1 VHDPYTAGELE
12 QIRTQAV
19 WFATDVGCPRHG
31 SRMKVAKTFVFQE
44 ALHKTLDGWPAL
56 AGWDREGVE
65 LTCDECRYN
74 VRVGTGPVLQR
85 AWANM
90 LAKVLE
96 GVEQRGRDSRLVGSD
111 LRALQVTIEQ
121 KFAASISC
129 ADLAMPAETLAAR
142 ILDEYD
148 RDVKGT

>member
-1 VHDPYTAGELE
+1 MRDPYTAEELE

-31 SRMKVAKTFVFQE
+31 SRMRVAMTFVFQE
-44 ALHKTLDGWPAL
+44 AKHKALNGWPAL
-56 AGWDREGVE
+56 AGGDREGVE
-65 LTCDECRYN
+65 LTCDECRLN
-74 VRVGTGPVLQR
+74 VRVKTGPVLQR
-85 AWANM
+85 AWANT

-121 KFAASISC
+121 TFVASIPW
-129 ADLAMPAETLAAR
+129 ADLAIPAETLAAR
-142 ILDEYD
+142 ILDQYD
-148 RDVKGT
+148 QDLRGT

>member
-1 VHDPYTAGELE
+1 VNDPYTAGELE

-19 WFATDVGCPRHG
+19 WFATDVRCPRHG
-31 SRMKVAKTFVFQE
+31 SRMRVAKTFVFQE
-44 ALHKTLDGWPAL
+44 LQHKALDGWPAL
-56 AGWDREGVE
+56 VGWDREGVE
-65 LTCDECRYN
+65 LTCDACRHD
-74 VRVGTGPVLQR
+74 VRVRTGPALQR

-121 KFAASISC
+121 KFAASISW
-129 ADLAMPAETLAAR
+129 ADLAIPAETLAAR
-142 ILDEYD
+142 ILDQYD
-148 RDVKGT
+148 RDVKGM